1 MTRSSSVGSSR
12 LQFLILQFLFSS
24 TEEKETK
31 EKRLITAGY
40 QVEGLIFFKFQYNLY
55 MSDTLVSD
63 AMTSSTGSE
72 EHQSSMMFKPVND
85 IQSRL
90 GKVLLTKTKT
100 CTHTRNDQKKHQT
113 EPSIAHPSTS
123 HYLSHKIPNYLLR
136 RGFSFFI
143 FLVANHHLRVV
154 FADPCPILYI
164 TFYLYFFQYVYVLN
178 ARWRS
183 GTQNKNKKKPTGF
196 KLNKPL
202 LSRACIKTNPI

>member
-1 MTRSSSVGSSR
+1 MMITYSTFLRHKLRWMTRSSSVGSSR

-100 CTHTRNDQKKHQT
+100 CTHTRNDQKSIK
-113 EPSIAHPSTS
+113 PSPASRIRLRLT
-123 HYLSHKIPNYLLR
+123 LSHTKYLTISFVVAFL
-136 RGFSFFI
+136 FSFPCGKSPPSCRLCRPLSHIVHNILFI
-143 FLVANHHLRVV
+143 FFSICLR
-154 FADPCPILYI
+154 FERKMA
-164 TFYLYFFQYVYVLN
+164 
-178 ARWRS
+178 
-183 GTQNKNKKKPTGF
+183 
-196 KLNKPL
+196 
-202 LSRACIKTNPI
+202 

>member
-1 MTRSSSVGSSR
+1 MMITYSTFLRHKLRWMTRSSSVGSSR

-100 CTHTRNDQKKHQT
+100 CTHTRNDQKSIKPSPASRIRLRLTISHTKYLTISFVVAFLFLFSLWQITTFVSSLQT
-113 EPSIAHPSTS
+113 PVPYCT
-123 HYLSHKIPNYLLR
+123 
-136 RGFSFFI
+136 
-143 FLVANHHLRVV
+143 
-154 FADPCPILYI
+154 
-164 TFYLYFFQYVYVLN
+164 
-178 ARWRS
+178 
-183 GTQNKNKKKPTGF
+183 
-196 KLNKPL
+196 
-202 LSRACIKTNPI
+202 